1 MLELPGK
8 VTSHIAKN
16 DVVHDMLQLRN
27 CFPYRTRSLAMS
39 NAYLI
44 VILSVNNIV
53 HVNEKNRKQVTAVL
67 KIVKGSHPLPPK
79 KHAGGGGERERER
92 IWKKSEKNYFC
103 VELFPSDE
111 AKRTIM
117 VQCWR
122 VGMWIQPY
130 TDCFCTRTLYA
141 KVYRFTPS

>member
-79 KHAGGGGERERER
+79 KHAGGGERERENMEEIR
-92 IWKKSEKNYFC
+92 EK
-103 VELFPSDE
+103 LFL
-111 AKRTIM
+111 
-117 VQCWR
+117 C
-122 VGMWIQPY
+122 G
-130 TDCFCTRTLYA
+130 TL
-141 KVYRFTPS
+141 PQ